1 VSRWWSKSLS
11 NSRAGVFRSRLVA
24 ALALILLGI
33 AFMAAEAL
41 EDFERE
47 GWARVR
53 GERLR
58 VVAIHGLVL
67 DAAPEGERR

>member
-1 VSRWWSKSLS
+1 
-11 NSRAGVFRSRLVA
+11 
-24 ALALILLGI
+24 
-33 AFMAAEAL
+33 MAAEAL